1 MAKSSAQKHPRRTDA
16 HHMEW
21 SYLKGAWRTA
31 HFALTCSYANTTSS
45 FLLSIWG
52 VLNYVDIYNTKM
64 GDVKNNMKFFFFLS
78 QTKQSLFCIYL
89 YVYILL
95 CWVYIWAAN
104 MGENNSQ
111 AALGINCIYYYKQIF
126 KLLQIKCWG
135 TISQKVL
142 IFSCGSDFSEEM
154 TFLCIFLYLYIYCKF
169 SEQHVYFSVTRQ

>member
-1 MAKSSAQKHPRRTDA
+1 
-16 HHMEW
+16 MEW

-52 VLNYVDIYNTKM
+52 VLNYVDTFTTLRWEMSKIIWNS
-64 GDVKNNMKFFFFLS
+64 FFFS
-78 QTKQSLFCIYL
+78 VKQSSHFSVSIFL

-154 TFLCIFLYLYIYCKF
+154 TFYVSFSTCILIVLSFQSSTCTFL
-169 SEQHVYFSVTRQ
+169 